1 MIRSAR
7 YDQIV
12 ADIESTDDFDELEL
26 IRASILSYQALRGGV
41 GLKLVL
47 ECGEL
52 TKLLSDKQHNIN
64 KDNQ

>member
-1 MIRSAR
+1 MSRGSR

-12 ADIESTDDFDELEL
+12 ADIESADDFDELEL
-26 IRASILSYQALRGGV
+26 IRASIVSYQAQRGGV
-41 GLKLVL
+41 SLELVL

>member
-1 MIRSAR
+1 MSRGAR

-12 ADIESTDDFDELEL
+12 ADIESADDFDELEL
-26 IRASILSYQALRGGV
+26 IRASIVSYQAQRGGV
-41 GLKLVL
+41 SLELVL